1 MATFSRELLSG
12 STDGMPIKVTGTN
25 TAGAVTIHTA
35 HASAKDEVYLWV
47 SNTSAS
53 AATLTLEWGGAT
65 DPDNLLCKAV
75 SIPANSPPIP
85 ISTGQTLTNS
95 KVVEAF
101 AGTANV
107 LNIVGYV
114 NRIT

>member
-12 STDGMPIKVTGTN
+12 STDGKGILVAATATPGT
-25 TAGAVTIHTA
+25 TIHTA

-47 SNTSAS
+47 SNLDAS
-53 AATLTLEWGGAT
+53 AVTLTLEYGGVT
-65 DPDNLLCKAV
+65 DPDDLLVKQL

-85 ISTGQTLTNS
+85 LVAGLTLTNS
-95 KVVEAF
+95 KVVKAF
-101 AGTANV
+101 ASSANK
-107 LNIVGYV
+107 LIIAGHV